1 MSFALTDT
9 PASSIGLSAATS
21 TPLTVPRVAQGS
33 VGVTSSSQQPVIV
46 TGLPASMT
54 LSADALQA
62 ASTLVRQLQLIPPGG
77 SVRQDSSFLHPAS
90 SPANQ
95 ATPTS
100 SAESTTIVPAT
111 MRDLH
116 RGSTFPGTTDGL
128 ARVIA
133 LPRLSDAELR
143 RLSSLVGGD
152 ATAEVLH
159 PGSHRL
165 ADPTDFRV
173 RIAMEREALA
183 LAQVYGVDELA
194 LRAMNT
200 VRYLQTLI
208 QRVLTLEQGSSA
220 QSDSAQVAQL
230 RAECAQLVAN
240 LASQKTE
247 YETNIAALEAA
258 HDETIL
264 NTPAPISASVPN
276 LPLPGKLQDEIDAL
290 RAAAGRLSCEKSDL
304 QDQILASAREVKRL
318 QESRDLRDKRIAE
331 LEADLAGVQKFSAA
345 ALMDFLAGNTNISGQ
360 DYNS

>member
-1 MSFALTDT
+1 M
-9 PASSIGLSAATS
+9 
-21 TPLTVPRVAQGS
+21 
-33 VGVTSSSQQPVIV
+33 
-46 TGLPASMT
+46 
-54 LSADALQA
+54 
-62 ASTLVRQLQLIPPGG
+62 
-77 SVRQDSSFLHPAS
+77 
-90 SPANQ
+90 
-95 ATPTS
+95 
-100 SAESTTIVPAT
+100 VPAT

-116 RGSTFPGTTDGL
+116 RGSTFAGTTDGL

-165 ADPTDFRV
+165 VDPTDFRV
-173 RIAMEREALA
+173 RIAIEREALA

-200 VRYLQTLI
+200 VRYLQTSI
-208 QRVLTLEQGSSA
+208 QRVLALEQGSSA

-240 LASQKTE
+240 FASQKTE
-247 YETNIAALEAA
+247 YETNVAALEAA
-258 HDETIL
+258 HAEAML

-290 RAAAGRLSCEKSDL
+290 RAATGRLSCEKSDL

-331 LEADLAGVQKFSAA
+331 LEAELAGVQKFSAA
-345 ALMDFLAGNTNISGQ
+345 ALMDFLAGNTYLSGHWKRLLELLQHYQEDHAVPSQYRTMLQISARDEDSDDCGPYVSQ
-360 DYNS
+360 KGKTTTPNPSPASGGVSSSA